1 MSPYDEGKA
10 IPAACVTQEDAEL
23 MTRLLQRGYRLEGTL
38 TLPCHRYEDKSSRNI
53 IFEIPGQTDEVVLIG
68 GHTDS

>member
-1 MSPYDEGKA
+1 MSPYDEGKT

-53 IFEIPGQTDEVVLIG
+53 IFEIPGQTEEVVLIG
-68 GHTDS
+68 GHR